1 MPLTQDEAI
10 EKLKELRSSSAQ
22 QRAYFDSFWSLA
34 GVYTYADQWAYIA
47 PRDNALSVSYL
58 RNITDPRRE
67 DIRVTMNQIHAN
79 VTRLVSELD
88 PMRIAYNMEAR
99 SARYLVPKLI
109 GKRFFDK
116 YLKQIGA
123 LDILAEKNWA
133 RFIIGSMIV
142 RRTLTAKGAERFV
155 AGGEKRIRNFQPGV
169 ALTYPSEMMRD
180 PSASTTNMA
189 RDEEIVSQEKPRTI
203 GWLKRYF
210 GKEIKTDGRLGQLL
224 RFQRQ
229 FQAAGGLGLDRHA
242 MASKLPAIL
251 VQETYYQDP
260 DENEPWAKAMF
271 SYVDPN
277 KDRNEIVPLGK
288 GLVRNPFYGL
298 PFHPYHYDTQIA
310 SPWGRGAPHL
320 QIAGQ
325 DILNIAITWL
335 VRNMQAGSGKWM
347 VEKNTMGKPEM
358 ARMLNN
364 RMDEVIE
371 YTKQNQ
377 YSAAPQRTP
386 PTQASPAVLDFINGA
401 PTWMKDALNLS
412 DVQSGKTSPRGESGG
427 AIELKLGQ
435 ANAPLEMVRRRDDR
449 MTSDLLM
456 GLYCDVLNPRWA
468 RIDQVKEVLGED
480 TPDEHVRALLR
491 DDPQKAIVAITLLPS
506 TNRPKTPA
514 EEQDEITQLH
524 GQQVIESGED
534 ALWELML
541 RGIAVDTEMKNAY
554 DKQLIEINQMLYEK
568 KYVPVRM
575 GEKNHFEKRTIEWYL
590 SQPAAMSLE
599 EEQRDL
605 ITDHWNDHN
614 QAEMAEMQ
622 TDQMMQGSP
631 EPGQPSPPSEAFGG
645 SAMANAGAVAPAAPM

>member
-1 MPLTQDEAI
+1 MLKKDEAV
-10 EKLKELRSSSAQ
+10 EKLKTLRSSSAQ

-47 PRDNALSVSYL
+47 PKDNALSVSYL

-67 DIRVTMNQIHAN
+67 DIRVTMNRIHAD

-88 PMRIAYNMEAR
+88 PMRIDYELVQR
-99 SARYLVPKLI
+99 SVRYLVPKLI

-116 YLKQIGA
+116 YLKQVHA
-123 LDILAEKNWA
+123 LEILSEKNWA

-142 RRTLTAKGAERFV
+142 RRTLTAQGAERFV
-155 AGGEKRIRNFQPGV
+155 AGGEKRVRNFQPGV
-169 ALTYPSEMMRD
+169 ALTYPSEMLRD

-189 RDEEIVSQEKPRTI
+189 RDEEIVAQEKPRTTN
-203 GWLKRYF
+203 WLKRYF
-210 GKEIKTDGRLGQLL
+210 GADVKTQSKLGQLL

-242 MASKLPAIL
+242 TASTLPAVL

-260 DENEPWAKAMF
+260 DEVRPWAWAMF
-271 SYVDPN
+271 SYCDPSVDR
-277 KDRNEIVPLGK
+277 DRVIPLGK
-288 GLVRNPFYGL
+288 GLVKNPFFGL

-310 SPWGRGAPHL
+310 SPWGRGAPHI

-347 VEKNTMGKPEM
+347 VEKNTMSPPEK

-364 RMDEVIE
+364 RLDEVIE

-386 PTQASPAVLDFINGA
+386 PTQVSPAVLDFINGA
-401 PTWMKDALNLS
+401 PTWMKDSLNLS
-412 DVQSGKTSPRGESGG
+412 DVQSGKTSKRGESGG
-427 AIELKLGQ
+427 AIELKLNQ

-449 MTSDLLM
+449 TTEDLLM

-468 RIDQVKEVLGED
+468 RLDQVREVLGED
-480 TPDEHVRALLR
+480 TPDEMVRALLR
-491 DDPQKAIVAITLLPS
+491 DDPKKYISHVNLLPS
-506 TNRPKTPA
+506 TNRPKTPS
-514 EEQDEITQLH
+514 EQQQEITTLH
-524 GQQVIESGED
+524 GQGVIDNSED

-541 RGIAVDTEMKNAY
+541 RGVNASSDMKNAH
-554 DKQLIEINQMLYEK
+554 DKQLMEINQMLHEGE
-568 KYVPVRM
+568 YVPVYM
-575 GEKNHFEKRTIEWYL
+575 AENHGYEKRTVAWFV
-590 SQPAAMSLE
+590 SQPAAMALTE
-599 EEQRDL
+599 EDRELLTQ
-605 ITDHWNDHN
+605 HYNDHY

-622 TDQMMQGSP
+622 GQQMMQGSP
-631 EPGQPSPPSEAFGG
+631 EPGRPSPPSEAFRG
-645 SAMANAGAVAPAAPM
+645 SDMANAGAVAPAAQM